1 MNIIKNIENSSI
13 VVHVQWDAVDDFL
26 PSYMLNWNDGS
37 DQAEAAFVAQQT
49 SYTITGLTLDTVYTI
64 TVSAAAT
71 CAQGPEFIT
80 AISLYTSTIGPT
92 FTANTNPV
100 TIISIVNPS
109 ITSTATITTVAG
121 TANYTD
127 PTDITPFDATTAI
140 ISPTTTAIVTNPI
153 NSAGTTTAND
163 TSKSLIQ
170 LTSP

>member
-1 MNIIKNIENSSI
+1 MKNIENSSI
-13 VVHVQWDAVDDFL
+13 VVHVQWDAVDDSL
-26 PSYMLNWNDGS
+26 PRYIVNWNNDGS
-37 DQAEAAFVAQQT
+37 NQAEAASVAEQT
-49 SYTITGLTLDTVYTI
+49 SYIITGLNLDTVYTI

-71 CAQGPEFIT
+71 CAQEPEFRT
-80 AISLYTSTIGPT
+80 TISFYTSTISPT

-100 TIISIVNPS
+100 TIISIVNTS
-109 ITSTATITTVAG
+109 ITSTATITAVAG

-127 PTDITPFDATTAI
+127 PTDVTPFDATTAI
-140 ISPTTTAIVTNPI
+140 ISPTTTIVSNPI